1 MEVQARDL
9 LRRAVEVAVGA
20 HEGQADKNGVPYI
33 CHPIMVALYA
43 NASPI
48 VRAVALLHDVL
59 EDSSV
64 TMEDLVKLSFPTEV
78 IEALR
83 VLTRPKEDHRYTDY
97 IRSIIESKNAV
108 AIQVKIA
115 DLTDNLSKT
124 RTEESPVN
132 PAQRRLYEK
141 ARVDLIEAMLNL

>member
-1 MEVQARDL
+1 MEVQAKDL

-33 CHPIMVALYA
+33 CHPFMVALYT
-43 NASPI
+43 NSSPV

-64 TMEDLVKLSFPTEV
+64 TIEDLVKLSFPTEV
-78 IEALR
+78 IDALR
-83 VLTRPKEDHRYTDY
+83 VLTRPKEEHRYMDY
-97 IRSIIESKNAV
+97 IRTIIESKNST

-124 RTEESPVN
+124 RTDNSPLN
-132 PAQRRLYEK
+132 GAQRSLYEK
-141 ARVDLIEAMLNL
+141 ARVMLVEALLNM